1 MADKTKYLTTSEYAK
16 KAGITASTVSKML
29 RNGKLKGTKKSGKWL
44 VNADQ
49 LDTQSGRGSTKASK
63 PAPSK
68 KTAKSK
74 KSVKSTAK
82 TYSIE
87 EFSNLTYLTEVGVKR
102 FIKEGRLKAIQDKKG
117 NWCVEADSLEAPGIK
132 NLVR

>member
-29 RNGKLKGTKKSGKWL
+29 RNGKLKGIKKSGKWL
-44 VNADQ
+44 INADQ
-49 LDTQSGRGSTKASK
+49 LDTQPSRGETKAPK
-63 PAPSK
+63 AAPSK
-68 KTAKSK
+68 KTTKSK

-82 TYSIE
+82 AYSIG
-87 EFSNLTYLTEVGVKR
+87 EFSKLTYLTEFGVQR
-102 FIKEGRLKAIQDKKG
+102 FIKEGRLKATQDKKG
-117 NWCVEADSLEAPGIK
+117 TWYVEAGSLEAPGIK